1 MEASPN
7 LRCLL
12 ITVQGGQIILP
23 NSLVVEVLPYATPL
37 RIETAPHW
45 VVGAML
51 WRNLT
56 TPLISLGRLIFR
68 VAPDADLNSRIIIA
82 HALGADSNLPHFGIL
97 GTAAPRPL
105 NLQRHEISLDPETP
119 ESELNRPGVLT
130 WALYQEQPVI
140 IPDMETIKAVL
151 QPLVRRA

>member
-1 MEASPN
+1 MEPSSN

-23 NSLVVEVLPYATPL
+23 NSLVAEVLPYAAPL

-56 TPLISLGRLIFR
+56 TPLVSLGRLIFR
-68 VAPDADLNSRIIIA
+68 VAPDADLNSRIIII
-82 HALGADSNLPHFGIL
+82 HSLGTDSKLPHFGLL

-105 NLQRHEISLDPETP
+105 NLQRHEIVLDTQTSGAEV
-119 ESELNRPGVLT
+119 NRPGILS
-130 WALYQEQPVI
+130 WARYQESPVI
-140 IPDMETIKAVL
+140 IPDLETIEAVL

>member
-56 TPLISLGRLIFR
+56 TPLISLGRLVFR
-68 VAPDADLNSRIIIA
+68 VASDADLNSRIIIA
-82 HALGADSNLPHFGIL
+82 HTLGSDSKLPHFGIL

-105 NLQRHEISLDPETP
+105 NLQRHEIIPDPETP
-119 ESELNRPGVLT
+119 ASELNRPGVLV
-130 WALYQEQPVI
+130 WARYQEQPVV
-140 IPDMETIKAVL
+140 IPDLETIEAVL

>member
-1 MEASPN
+1 MCI
-7 LRCLL
+7 RDR
-12 ITVQGGQIILP
+12 P

-105 NLQRHEISLDPETP
+105 NPVSYTHLDVYK
-119 ESELNRPGVLT
+119 RQ
-130 WALYQEQPVI
+130 A
-140 IPDMETIKAVL
+140 
-151 QPLVRRA
+151 